1 MCPRPPRDV
10 LHRAEP
16 SREPAWAAAAGW
28 ASSMRSS
35 IGCVSA
41 WWSAAPPSRPLSI
54 WTRSVNVFQVG
65 VGENLQRTKA
75 AKAVGTYP
83 PPENDSPDRPYRAL
97 TTKSH
102 LARAE
107 PASEPLQLSTSRT
120 RAGLELSRSVP
131 GPRPS
136 PHLSVRSV
144 THRRMILR
152 INHLFPLCHPKVPPC
167 TGLARAQ
174 AAHSELEPNQNRARA
189 EPVQARA
196 EACPTSQC
204 LVCATKFCR
213 RMILRIIQGRALITK
228 THLAWATLHGRSLH
242 HSRSSTP
249 TSRAPSYVC
258 SASSSCRGT
267 NAVDAA
273 PPPGRPFPSRCTKRV
288 PQTTTSRGRVP
299 KKIFQATNTPL

>member
-1 MCPRPPRDV
+1 MRSEKPV
-10 LHRAEP
+10 ELHRGLVP
-16 SREPAWAAAAGW
+16 KD
-28 ASSMRSS
+28 M
-35 IGCVSA
+35 
-41 WWSAAPPSRPLSI
+41 
-54 WTRSVNVFQVG
+54 FQAT
-65 VGENLQRTKA
+65 NTTLQRTKA

-120 RAGLELSRSVP
+120 RAGLELSRTVP

-136 PHLSVRSV
+136 PHLSVWSV

-152 INHLFPLCHPKVPPC
+152 INHLFPLCHHKVPPC

-174 AAHSELEPNQNRARA
+174 AAHSELEPNQSRARA

-204 LVCATKFCR
+204 LACATKFCR

-228 THLAWATLHGRSLH
+228 THLAWATLHGPSLH

-249 TSRAPSYVC
+249 TSRAPCYAC
-258 SASSSCRGT
+258 SGSSSCRGT
-267 NAVDAA
+267 NAVDDAT
-273 PPPGRPFPSRCTKRV
+273 PPPPIQRETFEVVRFEKNAFMLSFFAIRFVPVNFDVVPFAVLVHVVSPPHLPKAWRYS
-288 PQTTTSRGRVP
+288 SRG
-299 KKIFQATNTPL
+299 